1 MVLAALLQGIYEN
14 TIAIKFAVI
23 GMIVKVI
30 IQFPLT
36 AFLHVYGPLA
46 ATGIGMTVSNVLIF
60 RYLYFKYNLNI
71 NKLQKNTNMMMLF
84 SLFMFIVVLVIS
96 FALGKVT
103 NTYSKFQSTIVLIIG
118 AGIGG
123 YIYAFL
129 SLKAR
134 LADDILGARANFLR
148 RILRI
153 K

>member
-1 MVLAALLQGIYEN
+1 M
-14 TIAIKFAVI
+14 IA
-23 GMIVKVI
+23 KVI

-36 AFLHVYGPLA
+36 AFLHAYGPLA

-118 AGIGG
+118 IGIEG
-123 YIYAFL
+123 YNYALL